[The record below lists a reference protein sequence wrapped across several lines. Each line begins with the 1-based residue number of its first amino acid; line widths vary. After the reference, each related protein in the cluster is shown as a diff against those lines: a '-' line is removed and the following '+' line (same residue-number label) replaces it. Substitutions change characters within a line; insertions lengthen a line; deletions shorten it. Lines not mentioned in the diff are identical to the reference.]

1 MRVGLLREEQLVA
14 EQEIERKTK
23 DVLERLKNATEEL
36 KSLEADTMIE
46 RNVLVEAEAR
56 AGIARRKITQLELC
70 SQSVRKEIL
79 EFEGNLAILVMT
91 RFGERLQVRVSCVV
105 LRLRSLISLNVFTAN
120 IWTIRPP
127 FCTRQSRNRDRCSFF
142 LRGSAAS
149 FGLHS
154 DR

>member
-1 MRVGLLREEQLVA
+1 MRVGLLREEQVVA

-46 RNVLVEAEAR
+46 RNVLGEAEAR

-79 EFEGNLAILVMT
+79 EFEGNLAVLVMT
-91 RFGERLQVRVSCVV
+91 RFGERIQVRVSFVFFS
-105 LRLRSLISLNVFTAN
+105 LRSIVYIEHFNSQHLDHPS
-120 IWTIRPP
+120 TILYK
-127 FCTRQSRNRDRCSFF
+127 TVEKSR
-142 LRGSAAS
+142 
-149 FGLHS
+149 
-154 DR
+154 

>member
-105 LRLRSLISLNVFTAN
+105 LRLRSINFIEHFYSQHLDHSSTILYK
-120 IWTIRPP
+120 TIRK
-127 FCTRQSRNRDRCSFF
+127 SR
-142 LRGSAAS
+142 
-149 FGLHS
+149 
-154 DR
+154 